1 MLGEVRR
8 RGSIQQEVFNNE
20 GTLLEAK
27 VPESLAVRLR
37 TMRLGDAEFQAKA
50 LAVQPALAGA

>member
-1 MLGEVRR
+1 MRR